1 MERLIFPVT
10 KKEAE
15 KQGIKYSSQKNK
27 EALFPSRLRE
37 LREKKGISQEGLA
50 RDFEVS
56 KSTIGLYETGDTL
69 PNAKTLHDLA
79 IYFDVSADYLLGLQ
93 DTPSTD
99 ADIKSVCEYTG
110 LSEFAVNYLKAS
122 KNSHPHIDVYNFLFE
137 KKSLLTFIVNYLS
150 DFALNELKNKPF
162 KYIPLKAGSI
172 YPFRNDVHFATV
184 IRVLQDYC
192 DKFEEAHKDD
202 SDFKN
207 SAIYSFLI
215 RHADIDKCHEIIGD
229 IDPFEYQEP
238 DEFLEDYYE
247 DIADYEEDLK
257 HEAEKIASMNDDL
270 IEEENA
276 IREFL
281 EIANKIGKK

>member
-1 MERLIFPVT
+1 MDRLIFPVT

-79 IYFDVSADYLLGLQ
+79 VYFDVSADYLLGLQ

-99 ADIKSVCEYTG
+99 ADVKVICEYTG
-110 LSEFAVNYLKAS
+110 LSEGAVKRLS
-122 KNSHPHIDVYNFLFE
+122 DVKNSHPNIDVYNFLLE
-137 KKSLLTFIVNYLS
+137 TKSLLNFIVNYFA
-150 DFALNELKNKPF
+150 DFVLVELKNKPF
-162 KYIPLKAGSI
+162 KYIPLKSDSL

-184 IRVLQDYC
+184 IRALQEYRDEF
-192 DKFEEAHKDD
+192 KEAYKDD
-202 SDFKN
+202 PAFKN
-207 SAIYSFLI
+207 NAIYRFLV

-247 DIADYEEDLK
+247 DIADYEEDFE
-257 HEAEKIASMNDDL
+257 HEAEKIDSMNDDL

-281 EIANKIGKK
+281 EIANKICKK